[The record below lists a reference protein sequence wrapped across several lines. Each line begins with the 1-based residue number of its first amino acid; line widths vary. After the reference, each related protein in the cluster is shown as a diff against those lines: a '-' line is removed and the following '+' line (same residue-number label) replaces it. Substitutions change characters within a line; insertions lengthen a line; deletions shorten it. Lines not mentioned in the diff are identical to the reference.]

1 MGLNSWIVKIKMNW
15 HLARL
20 YYYLCLVDCCLDS
33 DICGELEE
41 KIIYHRGK
49 INNSFNEITTK

>member
-1 MGLNSWIVKIKMNW
+1 MGLNSRIVKIRMNW

-20 YYYLCLVDCCLDS
+20 YYYSCLVDCCLDS
-33 DICGELEE
+33 DIRGELEE

-49 INNSFNEITTK
+49 INYSVNEIPIK